1 MLAYTIRKLK
11 YYLPGLSYLTFSMR
25 HENDNC
31 DLTIQAVVTCWVV
44 DVAHKLRKCYSS
56 ISQIR

>member
-1 MLAYTIRKLK
+1 
-11 YYLPGLSYLTFSMR
+11 MR

-56 ISQIR
+56 ISQIRWNGDLLFGPTAAQ